1 MEKVSE
7 KIVCN
12 LIGLNMERMYRVQNA
27 RQLLPDDKRRKLLM
41 VLEAQSEGFIME
53 LEYVLRMYGGSVE
66 DSASQTLYNI
76 DFKSEG
82 NTSVQAV
89 FLFLLQHEQK
99 DIATYESLLA
109 EGSGLDNSLF
119 EKIRAQKAELQESE
133 LKLKEV
139 IAT

>member
-27 RQLLPDDKRRKLLM
+27 RQLVPDDKRKKFLL

-53 LEYVLRMYGGSVE
+53 LEYVLRMYGGAVA
-66 DSASQTLYNI
+66 DAASKTLYDI
-76 DFKSEG
+76 DVNSDVNKSEQ
-82 NTSVQAV
+82 SV
-89 FLFLLQHEQK
+89 FLFLLQHEQQ
-99 DIATYESLLA
+99 DIKTYESLLA
-109 EGSGLDNSLF
+109 EGDGLDNNLF
-119 EKIRAQKAELQESE
+119 EKIRAQKSELQESE

-139 IAT
+139 IGA